1 MKKVR
6 VLVANRPR
14 LMRDLI
20 LETIGGQADIEIA
33 GEIREES
40 EILGAIEQTRPDFLI
55 VTLGDS
61 DERPTICDSVLGR
74 YPQLRVLAIAPD
86 RNSTIYY
93 WVSPEI
99 QSARIETSEGAMLS
113 ALRSRTNQRG
123 EFS

>member
-1 MKKVR
+1 MRKVR

-20 LETIGGQADIEIA
+20 LETIGGQPDIEVA

-40 EILGAIEQTRPDFLI
+40 EILDAIDRTQPDFLI

-61 DERPTICDSVLGR
+61 DERPTICDSALALH
-74 YPQLRVLAIAPD
+74 PQLRVLAIAPD

-93 WVSPEI
+93 WLSPEI
-99 QSARIETSEGAMLS
+99 QSARIETSEGGMLS
-113 ALRSRTNQRG
+113 ALRSKTNHRG
-123 EFS
+123 R

>member
-20 LETIGGQADIEIA
+20 LETIGGQPDIEVA
-33 GEIREES
+33 GEIFEDS
-40 EILGAIEQTRPDFLI
+40 EILDAVERTAPDFLI
-55 VTLGDS
+55 VTLGSS
-61 DERPTICDSVLGR
+61 DERPAICDSVLAR
-74 YPQLRVLAIAPD
+74 HPKVRVLAIAPE

-99 QSARIETSEGAMLS
+99 HSARIETSEGGMLT
-113 ALRSRTNQRG
+113 ALRTRTNHRG
-123 EFS
+123 R

>member
-20 LETIGGQADIEIA
+20 METIGGQPDIEVS

-40 EILGAIEQTRPDFLI
+40 EILEAIERVQPDFLI
-55 VTLGDS
+55 ITLGDS
-61 DERPTICDSVLGR
+61 DERPTICDSVLAR
-74 YPQLRVLAIAPD
+74 HPEVRVLAIAPD

-93 WVSPEI
+93 WVTPEI
-99 QSARIETSEGAMLS
+99 HCAPIETSEGGMLS
-113 ALRSRTNQRG
+113 ALRSRANERRR
-123 EFS
+123 

>member
-1 MKKVR
+1 MRKVR

-20 LETIGGQADIEIA
+20 METIGEQPDIEVT

-40 EILGAIEQTRPDFLI
+40 DILDAIDRTRPDFLI

-61 DERPTICDSVLGR
+61 DERPTICDSVLATH
-74 YPQLRVLAIAPD
+74 PEVRVLAIAPD

-99 QSARIETSEGAMLS
+99 HCARIETSEGGVLS
-113 ALRSRTNQRG
+113 ALRSRASDRRR
-123 EFS
+123 

>member
-1 MKKVR
+1 MRKVR

-20 LETIGGQADIEIA
+20 METIGGQPDIEVS

-40 EILGAIEQTRPDFLI
+40 EILEAIERTQPDFLI
-55 VTLGDS
+55 ITLGDS
-61 DERPTICDSVLGR
+61 DERPTICDSVLAR
-74 YPQLRVLAIAPD
+74 HPEVRVLAIAPD

-99 QSARIETSEGAMLS
+99 HCAPIETSEGGMLS
-113 ALRSRTNQRG
+113 ALRSRANERRR
-123 EFS
+123 

>member
-20 LETIGGQADIEIA
+20 RETIGVQPDIEVT
-33 GEIREES
+33 GEIGEES
-40 EILGAIEQTRPDFLI
+40 QILDAMEQTKPDFLI
-55 VTLGDS
+55 ITLGDS
-61 DERPTICDSVLGR
+61 DERPAICDSVLAR
-74 YPQLRVLAIAPD
+74 HPEVRVLAIAPD

-99 QSARIETSEGAMLS
+99 HSAPIETSEGGVLS
-113 ALRSRTNQRG
+113 ALRSRAIDRRR
-123 EFS
+123 

>member
-1 MKKVR
+1 MNTKVR

-20 LETIGGQADIEIA
+20 LETIDGLPDIEIA
-33 GEIREES
+33 GEIQDES
-40 EILGAIEQTRPDFLI
+40 EILEAVERTQPDFLI

-61 DERPTICDSVLGR
+61 DERPAICDSVLAR
-74 YPQLRVLAIAPD
+74 HPQIRVLAIAPD

-99 QSARIETSEGAMLS
+99 HSAPIETSEGGMLS
-113 ALRSRTNQRG
+113 ALRSRTNHRG
-123 EFS
+123 R

>member
-1 MKKVR
+1 MRKVR

-20 LETIGGQADIEIA
+20 METIGGQPDIEVS

-40 EILGAIEQTRPDFLI
+40 EILEAIERIQPDFLI
-55 VTLGDS
+55 ITLGDS
-61 DERPTICDSVLGR
+61 DERPTICDSVLAR
-74 YPQLRVLAIAPD
+74 HPEVRVLAIAPN

-99 QSARIETSEGAMLS
+99 HCSPIETSEGGMLS
-113 ALRSRTNQRG
+113 ALRSRANERRR
-123 EFS
+123 

>member
-1 MKKVR
+1 MNKVR

-33 GEIREES
+33 GEIPEES
-40 EILGAIEQTRPDFLI
+40 EILAAVDRTRPDFLI

-61 DERPTICDSVLGR
+61 DERPSVCDSVLAR
-74 YPQLRVLAIAPD
+74 HPQLRVLAIAPD

-99 QSARIETSEGAMLS
+99 HSARIETSEGGMLS
-113 ALRSRTNQRG
+113 ALRSKTNHRG
-123 EFS
+123 R